1 MKVVKRWKKYFNVIE
16 EKGVDCGVK
25 FNVKLVF
32 GVMIIRGCVFVG
44 VKGVVWGF
52 VKDMVYISY
61 GFVGCGYYFWVGCC
75 NYYNGVIGVDI
86 FGIM

>member
-1 MKVVKRWKKYFNVIE
+1 
-16 EKGVDCGVK
+16 
-25 FNVKLVF
+25 
-32 GVMIIRGCVFVG
+32 MIICGCVFVG